1 MSIIILNENEKIYLN
16 SKKFILC
23 QKKLFCGTDS
33 GGKNIWH
40 RWKTQQKQSES
51 SMEEKNSGENEKA
64 ALLLLD
70 RKSRATRGKR
80 LSKLLDDEV
89 QQDELFWS
97 QDALKEEDE
106 DDNYQEEAEIAD
118 EFDSD
123 FDQDVSLS
131 LSNSLTTIIN

>member
-1 MSIIILNENEKIYLN
+1 
-16 SKKFILC
+16 
-23 QKKLFCGTDS
+23 
-33 GGKNIWH
+33 
-40 RWKTQQKQSES
+40 
-51 SMEEKNSGENEKA
+51 MEEKNSGENEKT

>member
-1 MSIIILNENEKIYLN
+1 MCESGLYKRKEGSGVTVNTE
-16 SKKFILC
+16 
-23 QKKLFCGTDS
+23 QKVAECKRVST
-33 GGKNIWH
+33 
-40 RWKTQQKQSES
+40 
-51 SMEEKNSGENEKA
+51 MEEKNSGEEERSN
-64 ALLLLD
+64 LLLLD
-70 RKSRATRGKR
+70 RASRATRGKR

-89 QQDELFWS
+89 QQDELFWG

-131 LSNSLTTIIN
+131 QTHSHRLVNSIQFY